1 MAGLVARP
9 RAAIRPGGLSQDL
22 SRLDRAAVSC
32 LPNAASVRN
41 IVSAVVRSMA
51 QPRWAAGPSRPE
63 LVGRREELG
72 ALEDE
77 LSRAAEGSFRAVL
90 LVGEPGVGKS
100 RLGRELLARHRD
112 VSGLVAEAYPL
123 GASATF
129 GLWIEAIDPFLQSL
143 PDEEVVD
150 LCGGL
155 LDDLATVFHRV
166 ALIRGSVPERDP
178 PLPRLLEGLANLLG
192 NVLRRTPLVVLLDD
206 VHFADASSWEALR
219 FFARRLDAA
228 RLLVIATSRPAE
240 LAEHEA
246 AAPVLFELEQ
256 DALLTRME
264 VRPLVRPALRE
275 LTEAVIERPA
285 PTALV
290 DWICARSQGNPLF
303 AIGLLRALLDE
314 RGDFLAPHLRR
325 LPEGLSDRVTSE
337 LRRFGAGP
345 REMLELLAVVGR
357 PVSVGDLTI
366 LTGHSLEEAGPILA
380 ELVDARIVLEEERG
394 CELGYAIQHGLV
406 RDVIYQATGGARRRL
421 LHRRAARSL
430 LQTGQLAEAAL
441 HFARSAVPGDPE
453 AVEVLLD
460 AMRQAERREAYREAL
475 ALQAELVDLLPAD
488 DQRWLEV
495 LDAMYARAEWLI
507 DHRAETDAPVA
518 VRALSA
524 IDALL
529 ERSGD
534 PARRAIVK
542 FRLANFLAWGI
553 GDLDA
558 AEEACRHAHELFSRA
573 GDRRQALLAARELA
587 WIKGLR
593 GDLAGM
599 AADSRAVVEGADQM
613 GDRFIAM
620 QGLSAVSQ
628 CAIFRGAFAEAEA
641 GTRRAAAIARQDEKA
656 YRLTVVLVGRALGL
670 ALQGRVAETAAVFA
684 EAKAANPAYRDSNL
698 VEVEALVGWIAGDFT
713 AALAMARE
721 AAAWLPAATAR
732 RRAPGSIY
740 GAVSAIETGDVLEAE
755 RFQAR
760 ARAMLGERA
769 WFFYLGGVQWTEA
782 ILAWYTR
789 GAVECVAPLR
799 VAAAQLLGMEV
810 RTIAA
815 FTLFDLAEAAA
826 DAGDARAAAE
836 AAQDLKEVAEFIGL
850 PGYWGM
856 AAAGSAWASI
866 AGGKPEQATRSARQ
880 AIELLSGTGW
890 RAHAA
895 RCHYALGR
903 ALPADARAEA
913 VAALERS
920 AAILGE
926 CGSAWRRDRSLEAMR
941 RLGAAGRRA
950 VAAALGPESL
960 TRREREVARLAATGM
975 SAKEIAQSL
984 FVGKRTVETHLASV
998 YAKLGVDSK
1007 LQLVR
1012 RAAELGLS

>member
-1 MAGLVARP
+1 
-9 RAAIRPGGLSQDL
+9 
-22 SRLDRAAVSC
+22 
-32 LPNAASVRN
+32 
-41 IVSAVVRSMA
+41 VSAVVRTVA
-51 QPRWAAGPSRPE
+51 QPPWAGGRSAPE
-63 LVGRREELG
+63 LVGRHEELG
-72 ALEDE
+72 VLEDE
-77 LSRAAEGSFRAVL
+77 LSRAAEGNFRAVL

-112 VSGLVAEAYPL
+112 VTGLVAEAYPL
-123 GASATF
+123 GSSATF
-129 GLWIEAIDPFLQSL
+129 GLWTEALAPLLQSL
-143 PDEEVVD
+143 SDDEVVD

-155 LDDLATVFHRV
+155 LDDLASLFHRV

-178 PLPRLLEGLANLLG
+178 PLPRLLHGLADLLG
-192 NVLRRTPLVVLLDD
+192 NVLQRTPLVVLLDD

-240 LAEHEA
+240 LANHEA
-246 AAPVLFELEQ
+246 AAPVLFELER

-264 VRPLVRPALRE
+264 VPSLARPAITE

-285 PTALV
+285 PRALV
-290 DWICARSQGNPLF
+290 DWICGRSQGNPLF

-314 RGDFLAPHLRR
+314 RGDFLTPHLRR

-337 LRRFGAGP
+337 LRRFDAGP
-345 REMLELLAVVGR
+345 REMLELLAVIGR
-357 PVSVGDLTI
+357 PVALDDLTA
-366 LTGHSLEEAGPILA
+366 LTGQSLEEAGPILA
-380 ELVDARIVLEEERG
+380 ELVDARIVVEDDRG
-394 CELGYAIQHGLV
+394 CELGYALQHALV

-430 LQTGQLAEAAL
+430 LQTGHLAEAAL
-441 HFARSAVPGDPE
+441 HFARSAVRGDPE

-475 ALQAELVDLLPAD
+475 ALQAELVDLLPAG

-495 LDAMYARAEWLI
+495 LDAMYARAEWLV

-518 VRALSA
+518 VRALRA
-524 IDALL
+524 IDSLL

-534 PARRAIVK
+534 HARRAIVK
-542 FRLANFLAWGI
+542 FRLATFLAWGI

-558 AEEACRHAHELFSRA
+558 ADEVCRQAHELFSRA
-573 GDRRQALLAARELA
+573 GDSRQALLAVRELA

-593 GDLAGM
+593 GDFAGM
-599 AADSRAVVEGADQM
+599 AADASAVVKAAERLD
-613 GDRFIAM
+613 DRFIAM
-620 QGLSAVSQ
+620 QGLSALSQ
-628 CAIFRGAFAEAEA
+628 CAIFRGEFAEAEA
-641 GTRRAAAIARQDEKA
+641 ELRRAAAIARQDDKA
-656 YRLTVVLVGRALGL
+656 YRLTVVLVGLALGL

-684 EAKAANPAYRDSNL
+684 EAKAANPAYRDSTL
-698 VEVEALVGWIAGDFT
+698 VEVEALVGWFAGDFT
-713 AALAMARE
+713 TSLAMARE
-721 AAAWLPAATAR
+721 SVAWLPAATAR
-732 RRAPGSIY
+732 RRTPGSIY
-740 GAVSAIETGDVLEAE
+740 GAVSAIETGDALEAE

-760 ARAMLGERA
+760 ARTMLGDRA
-769 WFFYLGGVQWTEA
+769 WSFYLGALHWTEA
-782 ILAWYTR
+782 ILVWHTR
-789 GAVECVAPLR
+789 GAGECVAPLR
-799 VAAAQLLGMEV
+799 AAAAELLAMEV
-810 RTIAA
+810 RPVAA
-815 FTLFDLAEAAA
+815 FALFDLAEAAA
-826 DAGDARAAAE
+826 EAGDARAAAG
-836 AAQDLKEVAEFIGL
+836 AADDLKEVAEFIGL
-850 PGYWGM
+850 PGYSGL

-866 AGGKPEQATRSARQ
+866 AAGEPDEATRSARQ
-880 AIELLSGTGW
+880 AIELLSRTGW
-890 RAHAA
+890 RAHVA

-903 ALPADARAEA
+903 ALPAHGRGEA

-941 RLGAAGRRA
+941 RLGTAGRRA

-960 TRREREVARLAATGM
+960 TRRELEVARLAATGM
-975 SAKEIAQSL
+975 SAKEIADAL
-984 FVGKRTVETHLASV
+984 FVGKRTVESHLASV

-1012 RAAELGLS
+1012 RAGELGLS